1 MAASNLVAA
10 GGAWECQPGW
20 PMGGHAVNADTV
32 SIHSNTSS
40 ARAVRIQQSYIKFHT
55 VRHTEK
61 RAVWAAIQTIHRTYL
76 VPRPLYDHTAYTA
89 ILSHTAYTL
98 YSPYTIQLTSPP
110 LCVCSRNFSLRTSF
124 YIAHVLILPQPR
136 TVRRVVMTDF

>member
-1 MAASNLVAA
+1 MRSKGAEAVPRNPRERVANGSSMAASNLVAA
-10 GGAWECQPGW
+10 GGAWVANRWPCCQ
-20 PMGGHAVNADTV
+20 NADTV

-89 ILSHTAYTL
+89 SLSHTAYTL

-110 LCVCSRNFSLRTSF
+110 LCPRRSRFKES
-124 YIAHVLILPQPR
+124 
-136 TVRRVVMTDF
+136 